1 MSWAQ
6 LLKGWIILFT
16 GKFAIQGMIADKTYY
31 VMYCM
36 VVYPLDTIM
45 HPQNNWEL
53 DLTYCLKNFY
63 LGLF

>member
-1 MSWAQ
+1 
-6 LLKGWIILFT
+6 
-16 GKFAIQGMIADKTYY
+16 MIADKTYY

-36 VVYPLDTIM
+36 VIYPLDSIM